1 MARSTRVFSD
11 LDFNFT
17 AHPVTGDVVRRFDEN
32 AIKSSIKHLL
42 LTRNYERPFH
52 SEIGSPIRRLLFE
65 NATPLTIASMKRAI
79 EDVINNFEP
88 RVDLLD
94 VKVYDNL
101 DNNAVSVTIT
111 FKIKNTS
118 NPITLDLALQRT
130 R

>member
-17 AHPVTGDVVRRFDEN
+17 AHPVTGDIVRRFDEN

-79 EDVINNFEP
+79 ENVINNFEP

-101 DNNAVSVTIT
+101 DNNAVSVSIL